1 MELRPVVFNKKCD
14 EAIKM
19 DLENS
24 KIIVTGGAGFIGS
37 HLCEVLVNE
46 GCKIIVIDNLS
57 TGKMEYIKNLDVKF
71 IKGDLRNPDFVLKN
85 IKNVEMVFHLAANY
99 SVKYSFENPIYD
111 FENTFLTTLNIL
123 EAMRRNDIK
132 NIVFTSS
139 STVYGEME
147 KFPIVENA
155 ETVPI
160 NNYGTSKLMSEK
172 YIKTF
177 SSLYGIRGLILR
189 YANIL
194 GPRSEHGVIPD
205 FVKKLKENQK
215 ELLILGNGLQK
226 KSYLHIKDCIDATIL
241 CTKKINEKYNVFNVG
256 SEEWITV
263 NEIAKLVCDR
273 LNLKGINFRYTGEER
288 GWPGD
293 VRKFLLDVSKL
304 KNLGW
309 KPKYDIENAITETVD
324 WLKNRG

>member
-1 MELRPVVFNKKCD
+1 
-14 EAIKM
+14 M
-19 DLENS
+19 DIEGS
-24 KIIVTGGAGFIGS
+24 KIIITGGAGFIGS
-37 HLCEVLVNE
+37 HLCEALVDE
-46 GCKIIVIDNLS
+46 GCKVIVIDNLS
-57 TGKMEYIKNLDVKF
+57 TGKMENIKNLDVEF
-71 IKGDLRNPDFVLKN
+71 IKGDLRNLDFTLKN
-85 IKNVEMVFHLAANY
+85 IKNIEIVFHLAANY
-99 SVKYSFENPIYD
+99 SVKYSSEDPIYD
-111 FENTFLTTLNIL
+111 FENTFLTTLNVL
-123 EAMRRNDIK
+123 EAMRKNDIK

-139 STVYGEME
+139 STVYGEVE
-147 KFPIVENA
+147 KFPIIENS
-155 ETVPI
+155 ETIPI

-177 SSLYGIRGLILR
+177 SSLYGIRGLVLR

-205 FVKKLKENQK
+205 FVKKLKENQE

-241 CTKKINEKYNVFNVG
+241 CTKKNNEKYDVFNIG

-263 NEIAKLVCDR
+263 NEIAKLVCDSMNLNR
-273 LNLKGINFRYTGEER
+273 VNLKYTGEER

-293 VRKFLLDVSKL
+293 VRKFLLDISKL

-309 KPKYDIENAITETVD
+309 KPKYDIENAIIETVN
-324 WLKNRG
+324 WLKKCD

>member
-1 MELRPVVFNKKCD
+1 MNIEG
-14 EAIKM
+14 
-19 DLENS
+19 S
-24 KIIVTGGAGFIGS
+24 KVIVTGGAGFIGS
-37 HLCEVLVNE
+37 YLCESLLQE
-46 GCKIIVIDNLS
+46 GCKVIVIDNLS
-57 TGKMEYIKNLDVKF
+57 TGKMKNIKNLDVEF
-71 IKGDLRNPDFVLKN
+71 IKGDLRNLDFTLKN
-85 IKNVEMVFHLAANY
+85 IKNIEIVFHLAANY
-99 SVKYSFENPIYD
+99 SVKYSSEDPIYD
-111 FENTFLTTLNIL
+111 FENTFLTTLNVL
-123 EAMRRNDIK
+123 EAMRKNDIK

-139 STVYGEME
+139 STVYGEVE
-147 KFPIVENA
+147 KFPIIENS
-155 ETVPI
+155 ETIPI

-177 SSLYGIRGLILR
+177 SSLYGIRGLVLR

-205 FVKKLKENQK
+205 FVKKLKENQE

-241 CTKKINEKYNVFNVG
+241 CTKKNNEKYDVFNIG

-263 NEIAKLVCDR
+263 NEIAKLVCDSMNLNR
-273 LNLKGINFRYTGEER
+273 VNLKYTGEER

-293 VRKFLLDVSKL
+293 VRKFLLDISKL

-309 KPKYDIENAITETVD
+309 KPKYDIENAIIETVN
-324 WLKNRG
+324 WLKKCD